1 MDLSG
6 KDTIVCVKKDFFEF
20 VKFSLLP
27 LNNGGG
33 ENIWMVKSDK
43 ENLIFLVK
51 ITQKKWRV
59 NDDFCYKCKVTQ
71 SMRI

>member
-43 ENLIFLVK
+43 ENLISL
-51 ITQKKWRV
+51 
-59 NDDFCYKCKVTQ
+59 
-71 SMRI
+71 